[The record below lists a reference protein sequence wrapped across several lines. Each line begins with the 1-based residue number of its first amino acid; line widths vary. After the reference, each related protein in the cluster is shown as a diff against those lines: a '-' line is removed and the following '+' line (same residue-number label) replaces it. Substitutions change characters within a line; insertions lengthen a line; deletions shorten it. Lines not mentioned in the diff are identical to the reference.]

1 MISNERRGCKRF
13 TLNHP
18 IMLGTGNGSSEH
30 LAEILD
36 AGVKGMRVRL
46 TNQTGFQVG
55 QEMDIVCFPQ
65 RDVSPLTLRCRVAWE
80 DADNLEVGLKYL
92 Q

>member
-1 MISNERRGCKRF
+1 MNSRERRSCRRF

-18 IMLGTGNGSSEH
+18 VLMGTGGDRGH

-36 AGVKGMRVRL
+36 AGAEGMRVRM
-46 TNQTGFQVG
+46 TNQSGFQVG
-55 QEMDIVCFPQ
+55 HEVDIACLSRQ
-65 RDVSPLTLRCRVAWE
+65 SPADTVNLRCRVAWE
-80 DADNLEVGLKYL
+80 DAENLEVGLTYL

>member
-1 MISNERRGCKRF
+1 MISNERRDCKRF

-18 IMLGTGNGSSEH
+18 VMMGTGSDSGH

-36 AGVKGMRVRL
+36 AGVQGMRVRM
-46 TNQTGFQVG
+46 TNQSGFQVG
-55 QEMDIVCFPQ
+55 QEVDIACLSQ
-65 RDVSPLTLRCRVAWE
+65 QDQIDALTLRCRVAWE
-80 DADNLEVGLKYL
+80 DVENLEVGLKYL